1 MIKASETKKIA
12 EAVASTPY
20 TFLRLS
26 DPKGN
31 VKINGSRTQNREE
44 WLSSKLNNYLAG
56 PATAA
61 YYCLYGKEAA
71 GKYQLICEI
80 ETDKANQAPV
90 ISAKPMNNKA
100 EANFELLQENAK
112 LTSKVE
118 ILEFQNRDL
127 LAQIADL
134 EGQIEDLE
142 KTVEELQAEDVPNL
156 SENQNLLVEFAKPLL
171 PGLQAFAFNYLS
183 QFLPQ
188 NPNLPNNEPTGETS
202 N

>member
-1 MIKASETKKIA
+1 MIKATETKKIA
-12 EAVASTPY
+12 EAVAATPY
-20 TFLRLS
+20 TYLRLS

-31 VKINGSRTQNREE
+31 IVIGGSRSQSRED
-44 WLSSKLNNYLAG
+44 WLSQKLNSYLAG
-56 PATAA
+56 PASAA

-80 ETDKANQAPV
+80 ETDKPQQVPV
-90 ISAKPMNNKA
+90 ISAKPMNTKA
-100 EANFELLQENAK
+100 EANFDLLQENAK
-112 LTSKVE
+112 LSSKVE
-118 ILEFQNRDL
+118 VLEFQNRELLSQISDL
-127 LAQIADL
+127 AAQ
-134 EGQIEDLE
+134 
-142 KTVEELQAEDVPNL
+142 VEELESTISEMEAEQVPNL

-188 NPNLPNNEPTGETS
+188 NPNLPANDSPGETG